1 MRAYEAGSAA
11 YFATPPVNLIYAFNA
26 SLTAITQKSPSLAD
40 RFRLHKEAS
49 ARIKSAA
56 EEVGFRQLA
65 VDAAHAANGMT
76 ALYFP
81 DGLVASDL
89 LPRLA
94 KRDIVVAGGLHK
106 DYKGAC
112 CRSPGPLPRPA
123 LTKVCLHHQRSTSVS
138 GTFILPTF
146 D

>member
-11 YFATPPVNLIYAFNA
+11 YFATPPVNLIYAYNA

-49 ARIKSAA
+49 ARIKSEA
-56 EEVGFRQLA
+56 EALGLRQLA
-65 VDAAHAANGMT
+65 VDPTLAANGMT

-112 CRSPGPLPRPA
+112 SRSHGSRASSPTCR
-123 LTKVCLHHQRSTSVS
+123 
-138 GTFILPTF
+138 
-146 D
+146 

>member
-26 SLTAITQKSPSLAD
+26 SLTQLTKKSPSLAD

-49 ARIKSAA
+49 ARIKREA
-56 EEVGFRQLA
+56 EELGFRQLP
-65 VDAAHAANGMT
+65 VDPDYAANGMT

-81 DGLVASDL
+81 EGIVASDI

-106 DYKGAC
+106 DYKG
-112 CRSPGPLPRPA
+112 
-123 LTKVCLHHQRSTSVS
+123 V
-138 GTFILPTF
+138 
-146 D
+146 

>member
-11 YFATPPVNLIYAFNA
+11 YFATPPVNLIYAYNA

-49 ARIKSAA
+49 ARIKSEA
-56 EEVGFRQLA
+56 EALGFRQLA
-65 VDAAHAANGMT
+65 VDPTLAANGMT

-106 DYKGAC
+106 DYKGVC
-112 CRSPGPLPRPA
+112 FRS
-123 LTKVCLHHQRSTSVS
+123 HWST
-138 GTFILPTF
+138 
-146 D
+146 